1 MHFLRL
7 SIIAIAGLVASLC
20 GPVLAQSSYPDKP
33 LRIVSP
39 FAAGGTTDVIARIV
53 AQKLAEGFGQP
64 VIVDP
69 RPGANGI
76 VAAEHVAKSA
86 PDGYT
91 IIIASNGTHGI
102 NSSLF
107 AKLPYDP
114 VKDFAPITRLGYTG
128 YLLVVN
134 STSPVSSVGDL
145 VARAKANPGRH
156 SLAYTASVAQLTG
169 ALFMLTTGINMIPVP
184 YKTPTQAFTDLIGG
198 NVDALIE
205 PITSALPQVKGG
217 RLKALAV
224 TSTRRSSLAPDIPTF
239 AESGYTGFE
248 VTGSLAMTGI
258 DIVHVPYKGAGPAV
272 ADLVAGQVQMTIGD
286 LLTAGPQIKAGKLRV
301 LAVSSSK
308 RVQAWPDL
316 PTIAEAGVPGYEAS
330 GWLGMFAPGG
340 TPPEV
345 VGKLHSEI
353 VWALRTPEIRDRI
366 TGSGGEPMGSL
377 GLW

>member
-53 AQKLAEGFGQP
+53 AQKLTEGFGQP

-69 RPGANGI
+69 KPGANGI

-184 YKTPTQAFTDLIGG
+184 YKSPTQAFTDLIGG

-224 TSTRRSSLAPDIPTF
+224 TSIRRSSLAPDIATF

-248 VTGSLAMTGI
+248 VTGSLAF
-258 DIVHVPYKGAGPAV
+258 YAPA
-272 ADLVAGQVQMTIGD
+272 
-286 LLTAGPQIKAGKLRV
+286 
-301 LAVSSSK
+301 
-308 RVQAWPDL
+308 
-316 PTIAEAGVPGYEAS
+316 
-330 GWLGMFAPGG
+330 G
-340 TPPEV
+340 TPKDIIA
-345 VGKLHSEI
+345 KLHSGLSSVLTSPDTKEKLLQVGWEVALTSPTELAEALNAEI
-353 VWALRTPEIRDRI
+353 ATWARVFKEANLPKAQ
-366 TGSGGEPMGSL
+366 
-377 GLW
+377 